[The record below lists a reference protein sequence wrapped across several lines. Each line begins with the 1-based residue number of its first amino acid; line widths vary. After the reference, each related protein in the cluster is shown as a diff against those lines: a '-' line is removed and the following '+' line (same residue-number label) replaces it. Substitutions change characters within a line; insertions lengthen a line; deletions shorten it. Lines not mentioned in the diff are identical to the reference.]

1 MTAAVGGGD
10 GDASDALARL
20 TEICMALPEVTQAG
34 DQHAAFLVRGRTF
47 VYHLVDHH
55 GDGRIALN
63 LKVAAGENEA
73 LVASD
78 PERYFIPAYVGPRGW
93 VGLDLEAVTPDWDEV
108 RALVVG
114 SYKLIAPKTL
124 ARQVEP

>member
-1 MTAAVGGGD
+1 MTAGTGD
-10 GDASDALARL
+10 GTLERVTA
-20 TEICMALPEVTQAG
+20 ICMALPEVTESG

-63 LKVAAGENEA
+63 LKVPAGENEA

-78 PERYFIPAYVGPRGW
+78 PDRYFIPAYVGPRGW
-93 VGLDLEAVTPDWDEV
+93 VGIDLEAATPDWDEV

-124 ARQVEP
+124 ARQVEG

>member
-1 MTAAVGGGD
+1 
-10 GDASDALARL
+10 
-20 TEICMALPEVTQAG
+20 MALPEVTQAG

-93 VGLDLEAVTPDWDEV
+93 VGLDLEAVAPDWDEV